1 MEKSKNHYVV
11 WVGRETGVFDN
22 WEYCKKQ
29 VTGFSGA
36 SYKSYQSKEEAE
48 RAFSEYRLIVT
59 AVPDMDSISADGSC
73 LKDKTIEY
81 RVVDNKTK
89 EIIDSARFPEGT
101 NNIAE
106 ILSLVSAI
114 RYVQDNNLKKVIYT
128 DSMNAITWLRD
139 KTIRTS
145 LEETDFNAEL
155 FGYIRSA
162 INWMQTNE
170 VTADI
175 RKWNTKKWGQ
185 IPADYGRK

>member
-36 SYKSYQSKEEAE
+36 SYKSYPSKEEAE

-73 LKDKTIEY
+73 LKDKTMEY

-89 EIIDSARFPEGT
+89 EIIDSAKFPEGT

-114 RYVQDNNLKKVIYT
+114 RYVQENNLKKVIYT

-162 INWMQTNE
+162 INWMQTNK

>member
-36 SYKSYQSKEEAE
+36 SYKSYPSKEEAE
-48 RAFSEYRLIVT
+48 RAFAEHRLIST
-59 AVPDMDSISADGSC
+59 EVPELNSISADGSC
-73 LKDKTIEY
+73 LKDKTMEY
-81 RVVDNKTK
+81 RVVDNQTKT
-89 EIIDSARFPEGT
+89 IIDSARFPEGT

-114 RYVQDNNLKKVIYT
+114 RYVQENNLKKVIYT

-162 INWMQTNE
+162 INWMQTNK
-170 VTADI
+170 VTTDI